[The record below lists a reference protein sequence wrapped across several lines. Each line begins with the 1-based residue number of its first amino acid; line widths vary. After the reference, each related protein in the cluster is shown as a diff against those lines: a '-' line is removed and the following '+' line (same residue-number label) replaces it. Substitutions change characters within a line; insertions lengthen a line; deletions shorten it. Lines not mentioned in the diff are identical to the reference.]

1 MSLNKILIPIPFHIL
16 YEFLDK
22 VSLKAN
28 NVYTFDVNSYKR
40 AKYKDWI
47 VEFIN
52 LIEPFYIK
60 KIYIKR
66 EMDFNRMVTILRQ
79 ICKINDIPFEMFYNY
94 SHCKYYISL
103 NIRFKT

>member
-60 KIYIKR
+60 KY
-66 EMDFNRMVTILRQ
+66 T
-79 ICKINDIPFEMFYNY
+79 
-94 SHCKYYISL
+94 
-103 NIRFKT
+103 